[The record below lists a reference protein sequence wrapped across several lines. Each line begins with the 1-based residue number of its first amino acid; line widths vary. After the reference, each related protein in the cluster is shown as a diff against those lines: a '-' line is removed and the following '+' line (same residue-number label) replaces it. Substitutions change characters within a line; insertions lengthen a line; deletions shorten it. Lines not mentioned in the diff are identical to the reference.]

1 MNFKVAIGP
10 SSFGSQDETPL
21 RMLEDSGVE
30 ILPNPYGRRLT
41 EEEIIPHLD
50 GVEGLIAGLEP
61 LNRRVLASATQ
72 LKAIA
77 RVGIGMNNVDFAAA
91 KALDIRVSNTPDGP
105 TEAVA
110 EMTIAAL
117 LALSR
122 GLIEANDALHAGIWD
137 KRIGTGLR
145 NIKVLLVG
153 YGRIGKRVAKLL
165 DTFGAQVL
173 VVDPNID
180 YNSLDNKHKLVSLKE
195 GLFEAQVISL
205 HASGADPILTA
216 DEFAQMQDGVLLL
229 NSSRGELVDE
239 ESLIQ
244 ALETG
249 KVEGAWLDVFLE
261 EPYRGPLIKFKQV
274 LLTPHLSTY
283 TRQCRLSME
292 VSAVE
297 NLLRDL
303 GIPS

>member
-10 SSFGSQDETPL
+10 SSFAAQDETPL
-21 RMLEDSGVE
+21 KILEDSGVE

-41 EEEIIPHLD
+41 ESEIITHLD

-77 RVGIGMNNVDFAAA
+77 RVGIGMNNVDLAATQ
-91 KALDIRVSNTPDGP
+91 ALDIRVSNTPDGP

-122 GLIEANDALHAGIWD
+122 GLIEANEALHAGNWR
-137 KRIGTGLR
+137 KSIGTGLR
-145 NIKVLLVG
+145 DLEVLLVG
-153 YGRIGKRVAKLL
+153 YGRIGKRVGDLL
-165 DTFGAQVL
+165 DAFGARVM
-173 VVDPNID
+173 VVDPFLKE
-180 YNSLDNKHKLVSLKE
+180 SALEGKSELVSLND
-195 GLFEAQVISL
+195 GLKKARVVSL
-205 HASGADPILTA
+205 HASGMDPILTA

-239 ESLIQ
+239 EALVQ
-244 ALETG
+244 ALESG
-249 KVEGAWLDVFLE
+249 KVRGAWLDVFWE
-261 EPYRGPLIKFKQV
+261 EPYSGPLTQFKQV
-274 LLTPHLSTY
+274 VLTP
-283 TRQCRLSME
+283 QQFEINCVPE
-292 VSAVE
+292 
-297 NLLRDL
+297 
-303 GIPS
+303 